1 MEIPIEL
8 CESCKAYKKD
18 PVKKYFFVA
27 LLVAL
32 YSFSGKSVSRTEIL
46 IVTLVVLYFYTINT
60 REFLLSLTNLS
71 HNAQLQCHSAIILR
85 ENLGKQRY

>member
-46 IVTLVVLYFYTINT
+46 IVLLVVFT
-60 REFLLSLTNLS
+60 
-71 HNAQLQCHSAIILR
+71 CIL
-85 ENLGKQRY
+85 